1 MSWKVVHDFESLI
14 SDWFGA
20 KFGVAVDSCTH
31 GVELCLR
38 LKGVQKISI
47 PKRTYLSIPFL
58 SHKLGLPLEWRE
70 ESWEDYYEISN
81 SGVYDAA
88 VLWKE
93 KSYIPNSMM
102 CLSFQFQKH
111 LSLGRGGM
119 ILLDDE
125 DSAKRLSKM
134 VYDGRTPNVPWR
146 DQNIDTIG
154 YHYYMTP
161 ETAQLGI
168 KKFQDAI
175 HSEPRKWVL
184 EDWPDLTK
192 MEVFK

>member
-58 SHKLGLPLEWRE
+58 SHKLGLPLEWRD

-119 ILLDDE
+119 ILLDDA